1 MPRLQ
6 RNLEVL
12 KAEDPAYL
20 SILDT
25 SYYPE
30 VPESATIHIYVP
42 AYDTPYQF
50 AFGLEKVNV
59 FNSYSF
65 GFTTNATQDFAPLPD
80 GLYKLDLIT
89 CPDTGSHPQYHL
101 RTSRIECRLMNQW
114 AKYVHSMHKLE
125 GQPIHELEK
134 VEYYLKGAQAHAYLC
149 NPELAK
155 ELYVKA
161 NELLQRIEDSCC

>member
-1 MPRLQ
+1 MARLQ
-6 RNLEVL
+6 KNLEVL

-25 SYYPE
+25 SFYPE
-30 VPESATIHIYVP
+30 TPESATIHIYVP
-42 AYDTPYQF
+42 GYDTAYQL
-50 AFGLEKVNV
+50 AFGLGKVNV

-65 GFTTNATQDFAPLPD
+65 GFTTSATQDFAPLPD

-89 CPDTGSHPQYHL
+89 CPDTGSQPQYHL
-101 RTSRIECRLMNQW
+101 RTSRIDCRLMNQW
-114 AKYVHSMHKLE
+114 AKYVNTMEKLE

-134 VEYYLKGAQAHAYLC
+134 VEFYLKGAQAHAYLC

-155 ELYVKA
+155 ELYTKA
-161 NELLQRIEDSCC
+161 NDLLKRVEDSCC